1 MILVAPI
8 TVTNG
13 FNWKAPARLR
23 YSPTQLAVV
32 GVPILATVKIKNIA
46 LNIGI
51 NVVSPR

>member
-1 MILVAPI
+1 MAPI

-13 FNWKAPARLR
+13 LSWNAPARLM

-32 GVPILATVKIKNIA
+32 GVPMFATVKMKNIA

-51 NVVSPR
+51 SVVSPR